1 VNTPSNSSNKDIS
14 SSKAAKLRA
23 MLLSDQMEFIMEAH
37 NGLSA
42 RICEETGF
50 NGVWASGLSISAALC
65 VRDNNEASWT
75 QVLEVLEFMSDATEI
90 PILVDGDTGYG
101 NFNNMRRL
109 VRKLEQRDIAGVCI
123 EDKLFPKT
131 NSFFGSNQPLADIDE
146 FCGKLKAAKDSQ
158 SDDDFSVIARI
169 EALISGWGLDEALK
183 RAEAYH
189 NAGADAVLI
198 HSKIFEPDE
207 ILNFCKEWAN
217 RCPVVIVPTMYYA
230 TPTQAFRD
238 AGVSLTIWANHNM
251 RAAMKAMREVSQQIF
266 EDQNLIGVEDK
277 LPTVKDVFDLAGNA
291 ELAEAEKRYLPS
303 NDRKISSIIL
313 AASRGSALA
322 ELTEDK
328 PKAMLDVRGQP
339 LLRRLVQTLNE
350 SGLNDITVVRGYKKD
365 VIDLP
370 SIRYVDNDDFAETRS
385 AASLACAADRIT
397 GECIVSYGDI
407 LFRPNVL
414 NDLTERTEDVVLAVD
429 AHRQESKI
437 EKAELVRC
445 SKAYDGDY
453 FDDETTTLVE
463 FTDDSSPNIHG
474 EFIGLLK
481 LSEVGAKAMQAA
493 LSAMT
498 SDGSIKKALLS
509 QVLDRMKTDGVE
521 IAIHYISG
529 PWLDVDNAFDLAR
542 ARNIL

>member
-1 VNTPSNSSNKDIS
+1 
-14 SSKAAKLRA
+14 
-23 MLLSDQMEFIMEAH
+23 
-37 NGLSA
+37 
-42 RICEETGF
+42 
-50 NGVWASGLSISAALC
+50 
-65 VRDNNEASWT
+65 
-75 QVLEVLEFMSDATEI
+75 
-90 PILVDGDTGYG
+90 
-101 NFNNMRRL
+101 
-109 VRKLEQRDIAGVCI
+109 
-123 EDKLFPKT
+123 
-131 NSFFGSNQPLADIDE
+131 
-146 FCGKLKAAKDSQ
+146 
-158 SDDDFSVIARI
+158 
-169 EALISGWGLDEALK
+169 
-183 RAEAYH
+183 
-189 NAGADAVLI
+189 
-198 HSKIFEPDE
+198 
-207 ILNFCKEWAN
+207 
-217 RCPVVIVPTMYYA
+217 
-230 TPTQAFRD
+230 
-238 AGVSLTIWANHNM
+238 
-251 RAAMKAMREVSQQIF
+251 
-266 EDQNLIGVEDK
+266 
-277 LPTVKDVFDLAGNA
+277 
-291 ELAEAEKRYLPS
+291 
-303 NDRKISSIIL
+303 
-313 AASRGSALA
+313 LA